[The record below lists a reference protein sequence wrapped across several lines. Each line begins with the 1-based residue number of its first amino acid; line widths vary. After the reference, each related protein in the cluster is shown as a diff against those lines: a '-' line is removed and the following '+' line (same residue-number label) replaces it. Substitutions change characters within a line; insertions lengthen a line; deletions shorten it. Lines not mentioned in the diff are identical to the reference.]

1 MRNSAP
7 DLKSG
12 QRELPRKRS
21 SLFLP
26 ILERK
31 IVLENASVNEIV
43 GKVIGRRILTTG
55 LGH

>member
-1 MRNSAP
+1 MISVI
-7 DLKSG
+7 LGKM
-12 QRELPRKRS
+12 